1 MRQLSKLRHP
11 CITTIMGAVISSKHE
26 PMLVMEYMEAGSLYD
41 LLHNESMPI
50 DGELLLP
57 ILRDVSQGVR
67 FLHAASPIVIHGDL
81 KAQNVLVDSK
91 YRAKVA
97 DFGLTQKKQIGATG
111 TPLWMAPELLRGESE
126 NNAMTDVYSFGII
139 LYEAYSRK
147 DPYFGENH
155 LDVLRQVV
163 NPKINKRP
171 GVPEGCPQCIVQVM
185 TDCLVAIPDH
195 RLTFEELDLR
205 LKRFDVE
212 SVEPLLALSKQQKKE
227 AAQVA
232 DRNQSLLFDVFPRHI
247 AEILREG
254 RKVEA
259 ESFECTTVF
268 FSDIVGYTTICTKL
282 PARKVS
288 NMLDRLYD
296 AFDAIA
302 DRLEVF
308 KIDTIGDAYMCVTNL
323 SKNQP
328 DHAVRMARF
337 SVEAMHAAN
346 QTLINVNE
354 PSLGCV
360 QIRVCFHSGPLVADV
375 VGTRCPK
382 YTLFGDTV
390 NTASRME
397 SNALPG
403 RIQCSERSAGLI
415 AEQDPVFPI
424 VSRGKIHIKGK
435 GDMHTFWVNED
446 GSVDKLLAAEEE
458 EKKKKRGPKAAV
470 NASVQKP
477 EMEKLDSIFEGSQ
490 SKLPSS

>member
-1 MRQLSKLRHP
+1 
-11 CITTIMGAVISSKHE
+11 
-26 PMLVMEYMEAGSLYD
+26 MEAGSLYD

-57 ILRDVSQGVR
+57 ILRDITQGVR

-81 KAQNVLVDSK
+81 KAPNVLVDIK

-155 LDVLRQVV
+155 IEVLKLVAD
-163 NPKINKRP
+163 PKIKKRP
-171 GVPEGCPQCIVQVM
+171 GVPEGCPQCIAQIM
-185 TDCLVAIPDH
+185 NDCLVENPADRP
-195 RLTFEELDLR
+195 TFEELDLR

-212 SVEPLLALSKQQKKE
+212 SVEPELRRSKQEKKE

-232 DRNQSLLFDVFPRHI
+232 DRNQMLLFDVFPKHI
-247 AEILREG
+247 AEILRDG
-254 RKVEA
+254 RKVEP

-268 FSDIVGYTTICTKL
+268 FSDIVGYTTISTKL
-282 PARKVS
+282 PANKIS
-288 NMLDRLYD
+288 DMLDRLYD

-323 SKNQP
+323 SKNQS

-346 QTLINVNE
+346 HTLIDVDD

-360 QIRVCFHSGPLVADV
+360 QIRVGFHSGPIVANV

-403 RIQCSERSAGLI
+403 RIQCSERSAALI
-415 AEQDPVFPI
+415 SEQDPNFPI
-424 VSRGKIHIKGK
+424 VARGKIHVKGK
-435 GDMHTFWVNED
+435 GDMYTFWVNES
-446 GSVDKLLAAEEE
+446 GTVDDLRDKE
-458 EKKKKRGPKAAV
+458 EKPSAAV
-470 NASVQKP
+470 GASKQTP
-477 EMEKLDSIFEGSQ
+477 EMEKLGVVLEGKSV
-490 SKLPSS
+490 